1 GSDPRASS
9 YVACFVPYE
18 NATRRIEV
26 DRRPLNLSEVYE
38 RTEGAFWSRSGGVGE
53 IEMVSAATAVA
64 SSLGNVGPA
73 FNRFGPTDDYSEVPG
88 PGKLLLIICMWI
100 GRLEILTVLVLLI
113 PDFWNN

>member
-1 GSDPRASS
+1 
-9 YVACFVPYE
+9 
-18 NATRRIEV
+18 
-26 DRRPLNLSEVYE
+26 
-38 RTEGAFWSRSGGVGE
+38 
-53 IEMVSAATAVA
+53 MVSAATAVA
-64 SSLGNVGPA
+64 SALGNVGPA